1 MKWHGIAGRF
11 QLWLLA
17 LLAVAGLLGARGA
30 RAQDSGAILVA
41 NFRGPVTPVLLSYL
55 DRIIGDAE
63 ANGASALVLE
73 LDTPGGSVAITE
85 QITQRLARARVPVI
99 VYVAPSGAHASS
111 AGTLVTLAGQAAAM
125 APGTTIGATSPVD
138 SQGQDLPATMK
149 AKETNTLV
157 ADIKNLT
164 GRRGD
169 RATAWAEKAVTEA
182 AAATADEALQLGVID
197 AVATDVPDLLHK
209 LDGRQVEVAGQLVTL
224 QLSDRP
230 IQPVELSPIEEFLNV
245 LANPAIAAILLTLG
259 TTGLLLELANPG
271 SYLPGIAGAI
281 CLLLAFYALGVLEAN
296 WIGLAFVAL
305 AFVLFL
311 VDLKAPTHGLLTF
324 GGIISFLLG
333 GFLLFN
339 TPEMQVPWATLIVL
353 ALGTAAFFMFAIS
366 KALVA
371 QHRPVTTG
379 MESLIGRSAVVRQTL
394 KPVGSVFVEGEL
406 WRAVV
411 DDGPVPVGQQVI
423 VTGYEGV
430 RLYVRA
436 APAVTP
442 DPSRAGT
449 PRDAVGDAR
458 SPQSHTAP
466 RDSF

>member
-1 MKWHGIAGRF
+1 V
-11 QLWLLA
+11 LT
-17 LLAVAGLLGARGA
+17 VAALLGAGGA
-30 RAQDSGAILVA
+30 QAQDGGAVLVA
-41 NFRGPVTPVLLSYL
+41 NFKGPVTPVLLAYL
-55 DRIIGDAE
+55 DRAIGAAE
-63 ANGASALVLE
+63 GNGAAALVLE
-73 LDTPGGSVAITE
+73 LDTPGGSVTITE

-99 VYVAPSGAHASS
+99 IYVAPRGAHASS
-111 AGTLVTLAGQAAAM
+111 AGTLVTLAGHVAAM

-157 ADIKNLT
+157 ADIKNLA
-164 GRRGD
+164 GRRGAK
-169 RATAWAEKAVTEA
+169 ATAWAEKAVTEA

-197 AVATDVPDLLHK
+197 AVASDVPDLLHQ
-209 LDGRQVEVAGQLVTL
+209 LDGRQVEVAGQPVTL

-245 LANPAIAAILLTLG
+245 LANPTIAAILLTLG

-271 SYLPGIAGAI
+271 TYLPGIAGAI

-296 WIGLAFVAL
+296 WIGLGFVAL

-324 GGIISFLLG
+324 GGIVSFLLG

-339 TPEMQVPWATLIVL
+339 TPEMQVPWVTLILL
-353 ALGTAAFFMFAIS
+353 ALGTAAFFAFAIS
-366 KALVA
+366 KALAA

-379 MESLIGRSAVVRQTL
+379 MGGLIGRTAVVRQTL
-394 KPVGSVFVEGEL
+394 NPAGSVFIEGEL

-411 DDGPVPVGQQVI
+411 EDGPVPVGQQVI

-436 APAVTP
+436 APAVAP
-442 DPSRAGT
+442 GASQAS
-449 PRDAVGDAR
+449 
-458 SPQSHTAP
+458 SPAP
-466 RDSF
+466 R